1 MIIVYKNML
10 YRNMIYTQLVVKEW
24 RFSPLQQR

>member
-24 RFSPLQQR
+24 RFSPLQQQ